1 MHSQAPLTYP
11 TPVSPSPKEA
21 LWSPRKREERLDL
34 QFLGKLALHPPTTIL
49 QRSLFFLVH
58 ELIDSCKKD
67 YRETHI
73 ASDGMHTND
82 PKGPLPTLAD
92 EGKHPLLLTA
102 KVTRVKET
110 K

>member
-1 MHSQAPLTYP
+1 M
-11 TPVSPSPKEA
+11 VSKKEGGEIRPIV
-21 LWSPRKREERLDL
+21 LREA
-34 QFLGKLALHPPTTIL
+34 GSPPTHNNFAKK
-49 QRSLFFLVH
+49 SSFLVH

-67 YRETHI
+67 YHETHI